1 MVQFWPIKESVEHKG
16 AGLEKRR
23 YWNSGSEGRGYWES
37 DLAAVSFASERGDT
51 DIIDAC
57 FLSKACT
64 LTLSLPDFFLFF
76 LLGSSAHPCLL
87 IPLVHPRIPVS

>member
-1 MVQFWPIKESVEHKG
+1 V
-16 AGLEKRR
+16 GLEKRR
-23 YWNSGSEGRGYWES
+23 YWNSGSEGRGDWES
-37 DLAAVSFASERGDT
+37 DLAAVAVADERGDT

-76 LLGSSAHPCLL
+76 LLGSSTHPCLL
-87 IPLVHPRIPVS
+87 VLQFVEPTKPINCVACLLL